1 MFATIPPRQT
11 YDRYCP
17 AGFSYNSLD
26 SKAVAVHRLGL
37 ERVLEVHPIPTWT
50 ESGRTWTASDD
61 AMVITALN
69 WHVTNFDTRWA
80 LHIAKNALGENALG
94 ERGESRV
101 HRFRNGLRPP
111 ESHEQT
117 VITNYRQA
125 MKAAGMDPADVPHA
139 MPAKLMPHPCS
150 GDGCQACDGL
160 FG

>member
-26 SKAVAVHRLGL
+26 SKAVSVHRLGL

-50 ESGRTWTASDD
+50 ESGCTWTASDD
-61 AMVITALN
+61 AIVITALN

-80 LHIAKNALGENALG
+80 LHIAKNALGERAKL
-94 ERGESRV
+94 RV
-101 HRFRNGLRPP
+101 HRFRDRLQPP
-111 ESHEQT
+111 EIHEQT

-125 MKAAGMDPADVPHA
+125 IEKSGMDPVDVPHA
-139 MPAKLMPHPCS
+139 IPAKLMPHCCS
-150 GDGCQACDGL
+150 GHGCSTCDEL